1 MNTRETTSGSSK
13 PIGIVLSAAIASGL
27 SFFALDL
34 VWLGIIAQPIYAKH
48 MGDLLTKSTVWSAA
62 LMFYVMYIG
71 AIQVHA
77 IWPSDNLKT
86 ARWRGA
92 GMGFSDM
99 QPMSLRIKRS
109 SRTGWQLW
117 CPSTLFGS
125 HFDGVLRCRWIPGQR
140 SNVEAPHLRMVFIT
154 TASQKRGCAGWL
166 RFPSSYSLRWRW

>member
-1 MNTRETTSGSSK
+1 MKTRETTSGSSK

-86 ARWRGA
+86 TAKRGA
-92 GMGFSDM
+92 GMSFFRYATYELTNWAVLD
-99 QPMSLRIKRS
+99 R
-109 SRTGWQLW
+109 QLW
-117 CPSTLFGS
+117 CPSTFLGS
-125 HFDGVLRCRWIPGQR
+125 HFD
-140 SNVEAPHLRMVFIT
+140 
-154 TASQKRGCAGWL
+154 ASCAAAGFW
-166 RFPSSYSLRWRW
+166 SKIEC